1 MGKPMLR
8 PLEIIMS
15 KKEPKD
21 SKSMSVQASVENLF
35 HPRTSVAAKKP
46 KEAEKKSGKKR

>member
-1 MGKPMLR
+1 
-8 PLEIIMS
+8 MS

-21 SKSMSVQASVENLF
+21 SKSMSAQASVENLF
-35 HPRTSVAAKKP
+35 HPKPSGAAKKP

>member
-1 MGKPMLR
+1 
-8 PLEIIMS
+8 MS

-21 SKSMSVQASVENLF
+21 AKGMSAQESVGNLF
-35 HPRTSVAAKKP
+35 HPRPAGSVKKP